1 MSKQPL
7 RNVASMLI
15 EDKDNHILSFT
26 MEKEMDKKIPFLDV
40 LIDNSQPQSPI
51 PRIYR
56 KKTFTGLLTNYFS
69 LPHSITNLA

>member
-40 LIDNSQPQSPI
+40 LIDDSQPQSPI
-51 PRIYR
+51 PRVYH

>member
-26 MEKEMDKKIPFLDV
+26 MEKEMDKKNPLFRYSD
-40 LIDNSQPQSPI
+40 
-51 PRIYR
+51 
-56 KKTFTGLLTNYFS
+56 
-69 LPHSITNLA
+69 